1 MAPGEQRRLLSPGP
15 GGPGAAGD
23 TDCSLEAGSQQPT
36 LDGLLEAVGLG
47 RWNVGIV
54 LVCGLAN
61 GSEAVEAMC
70 MGYILPELPPS
81 AVSQLGFLSSAI
93 FVGMLFG
100 GLLAGGV
107 ADRYGRRPCLLLSL
121 GLTCSFGLLSA
132 VMPTWTG
139 VACARVMAGFGVG
152 GAMPAIF
159 TLGSEVVP
167 RKRRGLML
175 NIIAAH
181 FMVGTVGTAALAW
194 AILGGGAPADG
205 SSAAEGAVEQWRIF
219 AALCALPSGLAFLL
233 TCKAVPESPRFLAV
247 QGRGDEALALLR
259 AAADKHGR
267 GPQLQS
273 LVSHGWAPAAPQ
285 PQSFAQNVRAL
296 CAPRLRRTTLL
307 LAGVWAAMNFGFYG
321 LFLWLPTIF
330 RQLGF
335 EQTALQS
342 AFLTAAANFVRPCD
356 FCRHVA
362 QSR

>member
-15 GGPGAAGD
+15 GGPGAADD

-47 RWNVGIV
+47 RWNVAIV

-194 AILGGGAPADG
+194 AILGGGEPADG
-205 SSAAEGAVEQWRIF
+205 SDAAARHEPDGVERWRIF
-219 AALCALPSGLAFLL
+219 AALCALPL
-233 TCKAVPESPRFLAV
+233 
-247 QGRGDEALALLR
+247 
-259 AAADKHGR
+259 
-267 GPQLQS
+267 
-273 LVSHGWAPAAPQ
+273 
-285 PQSFAQNVRAL
+285 
-296 CAPRLRRTTLL
+296 
-307 LAGVWAAMNFGFYG
+307 
-321 LFLWLPTIF
+321 
-330 RQLGF
+330 
-335 EQTALQS
+335 
-342 AFLTAAANFVRPCD
+342 
-356 FCRHVA
+356 
-362 QSR
+362 